1 MDFNFVS
8 VIRLFL
14 DYNKSDLDY
23 TPVLLLTYDHF
34 YNGVSAAHFKHLIF
48 LSLAVNYPLNKLLEN
63 VVIILKA
70 FIISKMLINLTRIAF
85 LLFGFFFLKKKLN
98 SVFFFFWA

>member
-1 MDFNFVS
+1 MIRVSNVDFNLVS

-23 TPVLLLTYDHF
+23 TPVLLLTYDHLH
-34 YNGVSAAHFKHLIF
+34 NGVSAAHFKHSIF
-48 LSLAVNYPLNKLLEN
+48 LSLAVNYQLNELLEN

-70 FIISKMLINLTRIAF
+70 FIISKMFINLTRIAF
-85 LLFGFFFLKKKLN
+85 LLFGFFF
-98 SVFFFFWA
+98 

>member
-23 TPVLLLTYDHF
+23 PPVLLLTYDHLH
-34 YNGVSAAHFKHLIF
+34 NGVSAAHFKHLIF
-48 LSLAVNYPLNKLLEN
+48 LSLAVNYPLNKLLEKCCDYLESIYYFKN
-63 VVIILKA
+63 AYQFDQNCIPIIWI
-70 FIISKMLINLTRIAF
+70 F
-85 LLFGFFFLKKKLN
+85 
-98 SVFFFFWA
+98 